1 MNDKKI
7 NIVIWLLMAGML
19 GWFFYA
25 QGWILANFKNVS
37 PQEAKVLLSEDNNL
51 TLVDVRTPYAF
62 KKDFIDG
69 AVNVPLYKLKT
80 DPTLMQKY
88 KNRKILLYSERGE
101 ESIEVAR
108 LLKNQGYTFLNLKSG
123 IVFWLRAGYVLRRP

>member
-108 LLKNQGYTFLNLKSG
+108 LLKNQGYTFLNLKGG

>member
-7 NIVIWLLMAGML
+7 NIFIWLLMVGML
-19 GWFFYA
+19 GWFFYS

-37 PQEAKVLLSEDNNL
+37 PQEAKVLLAEDKNL
-51 TLVDVRTPYAF
+51 TLVDVRTSNSF

-69 AVNVPLYKLKT
+69 AVNVPLSKLKI
-80 DPTLMQKY
+80 DQTLMQKY

-108 LLKNQGYTFLNLKSG
+108 LLKNQGYTFLNLKGG
-123 IVFWLRAGYVLRRP
+123 IVFWLRAGYVLQRP

>member
-1 MNDKKI
+1 MKDKTI
-7 NIVIWLLMAGML
+7 NIFIWLLMAGML

-25 QGWILANFKNVS
+25 QGWILANFQNIS
-37 PQEAKVLLSEDNNL
+37 PQEAKVLLSEDKNL

-62 KKDFIDG
+62 KKDFIEG

-80 DPTLMQKY
+80 DPTLIQKY
-88 KNRKILLYSERGE
+88 KNKKILLCSERGE

-108 LLKNQGYTFLNLKSG
+108 LLKNQGYTFLNLKGG